1 MSNPPFLNDERGHGS
16 GPLLYMLVYCSHA
29 AKGLVE
35 ADITRILES
44 ARRRNSALGITGV
57 LVFGSGIFFQ
67 MLEGPRANVRRLMEL
82 LHNDPRHEGIVEL
95 SEMEDER
102 ERLFPSWDME
112 LATTDSIR
120 EVLLDASNDV
130 EPGARAQALQGMLA
144 QLDAGELGTA

>member
-1 MSNPPFLNDERGHGS
+1 
-16 GPLLYMLVYCSHA
+16 
-29 AKGLVE
+29 
-35 ADITRILES
+35 
-44 ARRRNSALGITGV
+44 
-57 LVFGSGIFFQ
+57 
-67 MLEGPRANVRRLMEL
+67 
-82 LHNDPRHEGIVEL
+82 
-95 SEMEDER
+95 MEDER